1 MTCGMPTTKMES
13 SVAIDKKAGRGFSRA
28 IATPAR

>member
-13 SVAIDKKAGRGFSRA
+13 IVAIDNKAGFGFSRA
-28 IATPAR
+28 IATAAR